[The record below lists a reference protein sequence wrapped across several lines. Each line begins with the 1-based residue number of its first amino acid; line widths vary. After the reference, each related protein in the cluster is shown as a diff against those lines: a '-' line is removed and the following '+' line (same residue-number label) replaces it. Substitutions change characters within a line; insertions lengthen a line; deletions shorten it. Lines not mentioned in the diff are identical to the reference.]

1 MKTRQKLPIGGKEK
15 GLQMFKRKKKKKS
28 FSEQKI
34 YEQKRSKNDSLGG
47 GLLLILSH
55 VQVRSREARKYVS
68 EEMGEARG
76 EIAI

>member
-1 MKTRQKLPIGGKEK
+1 MKTWQKLPIGGKEK
-15 GLQMFKRKKKKKS
+15 RLQMFKRKKKKKS

>member
-1 MKTRQKLPIGGKEK
+1 MKTWQKLPIGGKVK

>member
-1 MKTRQKLPIGGKEK
+1 MKTWQKLPIGGKEK
-15 GLQMFKRKKKKKS
+15 RLQMFKRKKKKKR

-34 YEQKRSKNDSLGG
+34 YKQKRSKNDSLGG